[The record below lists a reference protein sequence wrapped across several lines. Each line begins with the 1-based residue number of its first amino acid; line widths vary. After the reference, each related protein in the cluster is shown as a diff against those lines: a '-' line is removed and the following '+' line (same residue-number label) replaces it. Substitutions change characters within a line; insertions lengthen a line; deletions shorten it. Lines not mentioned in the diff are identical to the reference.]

1 MSSNLPVN
9 EEKVNEDSTSRSST
23 LASAGTNTTTQ
34 PHEVT
39 IPELLIQQSSL
50 ESEAAEVLPFDHSQ
64 CTRSLGPLR
73 QSIYSCLTCNPPK
86 KSQDSTSNHQAG
98 ICASCSINC
107 HTDHQLV
114 ELFVRRNFLCD
125 CGTQRCNEGKC
136 ELRLE
141 DQNVEEGSDHANK
154 YDHNF
159 DGEFCI
165 CERGKKYDPETE
177 TEDMYQCLSCEDWRH
192 ASCLGGFP
200 DPETWDDLICAK
212 CVMENSTIKTMIEKH
227 AGGLGT
233 GMMIG
238 MPEEANKTDSTLAWH
253 GQLVPSSSAEQPEDK
268 GSDQLKKEVVL
279 VQGSIATPLESTSSA
294 VQVPQKRNLSEA
306 DRPESSEK
314 RTCFEQPSNDH
325 TPTCMAPFQNSTD
338 SLLSRTNPNSA
349 NVFLTA
355 GWRQKWCKCWN
366 CFQILSQISWLGS
379 EEEEV
384 WEPEDDQ
391 DSAKSLHELGME
403 AFKNLPQEHKI
414 ESLHAYNKLRDHM
427 MSFLKPFAEKNLTVT
442 EEAIK
447 EFFANE
453 KEKIRKKDW

>member
-1 MSSNLPVN
+1 MN
-9 EEKVNEDSTSRSST
+9 EEVNEDLSSQSSII
-23 LASAGTNTTTQ
+23 ANANMNPITQ
-34 PHEVT
+34 PEEVT

-50 ESEAAEVLPFDHSQ
+50 ESEAAEVLPFNHSS

-86 KSQDSTSNHQAG
+86 KNQDLEKSNYQAG

-114 ELFVRRNFLCD
+114 ELFIRRNFICD
-125 CGTQRCNEGKC
+125 CGTKRCNEGKC

-141 DQNVEEGSDHANK
+141 EINLEERFEDSNK

-165 CERGKKYDPETE
+165 CERGKKYNPETE

-192 ASCLGGFP
+192 AGCLGGFP

-212 CVMENSTIKTMIEKH
+212 CVMGNPTIKTMMQKH
-227 AGGLGT
+227 AGGPGT

-238 MPEEANKTDSTLAWH
+238 IPKEPNKTDSAMEWY
-253 GQLVPSSSAEQPEDK
+253 GQFILSSSTENPEEK
-268 GSDQLKKEVVL
+268 GSDQPKEDENSP
-279 VQGSIATPLESTSSA
+279 SITSTSQTL
-294 VQVPQKRNLSEA
+294 QVPQKRNLSE
-306 DRPESSEK
+306 DDKIESPEK
-314 RTCFEQPSNDH
+314 RTCFEKPDDDH
-325 TPTCMAPFQNSTD
+325 TSICTAPFQNRTD
-338 SLLSRTNPNSA
+338 NLLSRANPSTVNI
-349 NVFLTA
+349 FLAA
-355 GWRQKWCKCWN
+355 GWRQRWCKCLA
-366 CFQILSQISWLGS
+366 CFQSLNQISWLGS

-414 ESLHAYNKLRDHM
+414 ESLHAYNKLRDRM
-427 MSFLKPFAEKNLTVT
+427 MRFLKPFAEKDLTVT
-442 EEAIK
+442 EEDIK
-447 EFFANE
+447 EFFSKE
-453 KEKIRKKDW
+453 KEKIKKKEW

>member
-1 MSSNLPVN
+1 MSSTLPPN
-9 EEKVNEDSTSRSST
+9 EETANKESSSRSSPT
-23 LASAGTNTTTQ
+23 ASASTNTINRPQ
-34 PHEVT
+34 EVT
-39 IPELLIQQSSL
+39 IPDLLIQQSSL
-50 ESEAAEVLPFDHSQ
+50 ESEAAEVLPFDCTR

-73 QSIYSCLTCNPPK
+73 QSIYSCLTCNPPQET
-86 KSQDSTSNHQAG
+86 QDSKTNSQAG

-114 ELFVRRNFLCD
+114 ELFIRRNFLCD
-125 CGTQRCNEGKC
+125 CGTKRCNEGKC

-141 DQNVEEGSDHANK
+141 DQNSEDEVENLNK

-159 DGEFCI
+159 NGEFCI

-212 CVMENSTIKTMIEKH
+212 CVMGNPTIKTMMEKH
-227 AGGLGT
+227 AGGPGT

-238 MPEEANKTDSTLAWH
+238 VPKEANKTDSAIEWY
-253 GQLVPSSSAEQPEDK
+253 GQLIPSASAEKVEEK
-268 GSDQLKKEVVL
+268 GSDQLKE
-279 VQGSIATPLESTSSA
+279 GSSSTTPLESTSQTI
-294 VQVPQKRNLSEA
+294 QVPQKRNLSE
-306 DRPESSEK
+306 DDGPESSEK
-314 RTCFEQPSNDH
+314 RTCLEKPNINH
-325 TPTCMAPFQNSTD
+325 TSRCMAPFQNSTD
-338 SLLSRTNPNSA
+338 SLLSRVNPSTVNI
-349 NVFLTA
+349 FLTA
-355 GWRQKWCKCWN
+355 GWRQRWCKCLT
-366 CFQILSQISWLGS
+366 CFQLLSQISWLGS

-447 EFFANE
+447 EFFSNE
-453 KEKIRKKDW
+453 KEKIKKKDW